1 MFGKG
6 GMFHMKRCSWVKL
19 TNPLDIA
26 YHDHEW
32 GHPLHDER
40 ALFELLCLETYQAGL
55 SWVTVLNK
63 RQAFKQA
70 FYDYEV
76 ERVASMSNVELEK
89 ILLNPAIIRNRLKL
103 FATRTNAQ
111 AFLKIQED
119 YGSFDTYIWKFVG
132 GETIQNQVEDYKT
145 VPSKTLLSERIS
157 KDLKKQ
163 GFKFVG
169 PTCVYSFLQAA
180 GLVNDHEIDCDFRI
194 GCLI

>member
-1 MFGKG
+1 
-6 GMFHMKRCSWVKL
+6 MKRCSWVKL
-19 TNPLDIA
+19 TNPLYIA